1 MANRKRIMKD
11 FAISEISAVDR
22 PAQAGAVAVFMKR
35 HEKESEMQLRKANCD
50 EPVSFPTLEAAM
62 DHLLK
67 THGMSRSS
75 AMSTAAREHPDLLAK
90 YQREGE
96 DQIAKAA
103 EAPKPQLL
111 SKAMMEFEDRVE
123 QIAKGRGL
131 PRHQAMKKARERY
144 PDEFAAAYGPGA

>member
-1 MANRKRIMKD
+1 MAKRKRIMKD

-22 PAQAGAVAVFMKR
+22 PAQAGAVAVFIKR
-35 HEKESEMQLRKANCD
+35 HEQESKMELRKVTRD
-50 EPVSFPTLEAAM
+50 EPISFPTLEAAM

-67 THGMSRSS
+67 SHGMSRSS

-96 DQIAKAA
+96 DRIAKAA
-103 EAPKPQLL
+103 DAGKPQPV
-111 SKAMMEFEDRVE
+111 SKAVMEFDDRVE

-144 PDEFAAAYGPGA
+144 PDEFAAAYGHEA